1 MENNNK
7 QKDIDIY
14 ELSLAIQRNTEISK
28 EMCGL
33 LEGIKKTISDLSE
46 KVSEIKKDTSY
57 VKWKL

>member
-7 QKDIDIY
+7 QNDIDIY
-14 ELSLAIQRNTEISK
+14 ELSLAIQRNTEMSK

-33 LEGIKKTISDLSE
+33 LEDIKKTISDLSE

>member
-7 QKDIDIY
+7 QNDIDTH
-14 ELSLAIQRNTEISK
+14 ELSLAIQRNTEMSK
-28 EMCGL
+28 EICGL

>member
-7 QKDIDIY
+7 QNDIDIH
-14 ELSLAIQRNTEISK
+14 ELSLAIQRNTEMSK
-28 EMCGL
+28 EICGL

>member
-7 QKDIDIY
+7 QNDLDIN
-14 ELSLAIQRNTEISK
+14 ELSLAIQRNTDISK
-28 EMCGL
+28 EMCSL
-33 LEGIKKTISDLSE
+33 LEGIKKSILDLSE

>member
-7 QKDIDIY
+7 QNDLDINK
-14 ELSLAIQRNTEISK
+14 LSLALQRNTDISK

-33 LEGIKKTISDLSE
+33 LEDIKKSISNLSD

>member
-7 QKDIDIY
+7 QNDIDIY